1 MMEETKTKLAGARK
15 KPVCMPSF
23 LKAIKQAG
31 GVSALGR
38 AIGVSKQA
46 IYSWRRIESLPA
58 EWVKPIAK
66 ASGVPAAEIRPDLFG
81 ED

>member
-1 MMEETKTKLAGARK
+1 MMEEIKIKLAGARK
-15 KPVCMPSF
+15 KPVCMPSL

-31 GVSALGR
+31 GATALGKT
-38 AIGVSKQA
+38 IGVSKNS
-46 IYSWRRIESLPA
+46 IYSWVKIESLPA
-58 EWVKPIAK
+58 EWVIPIAK

>member
-15 KPVCMPSF
+15 KPVCMPAL

-31 GVSALGR
+31 GTTALGN
-38 AIGVSKQA
+38 AIGVSKHS
-46 IYSWRRIESLPA
+46 IYSWLKIESLPA